1 MLGRLTRADYPNASC
16 LDQEWWYIPAVSA
29 PEVHAPGQAGS
40 GTHPP
45 SATGRAERVRAML
58 TDLFPAPGEAA
69 SRAALVRWGFV
80 FLQVVVVGV
89 GAVAMLARLGGRPA
103 WESVWAE
110 DPGIYLPAALAHP
123 WHLLQSYGGYL
134 QLVPRVIGQI
144 AALLP
149 VRHASVAFAV
159 GGALVA
165 SGVGVFVYYASD
177 GIVSSRWL
185 RVMLGLSVVLLP
197 VAQLE
202 IADNGV
208 NTIWYLLVG
217 LFWAALWR
225 PRTRAGAAVAAVVA
239 FAAAASTSLGLVFAP
254 LFAARAIVVPRRL
267 REHVATAGWALGC
280 LVQLLVIVTSH
291 TSRLTPHN
299 PLNAVAYYTR
309 EVLLPTI
316 GWHLSWHLRDL
327 IGVNAAAA
335 LVGGLILIV
344 LAAAVVTQPGRTR
357 VFVVTAVLTGL
368 VFTAIT
374 SALAWGGPG
383 QPVLIKVEH
392 GARYSTLPILLL
404 DAALIVAADACVR
417 RWWPR
422 PKAIV
427 AVVALVAVLGA
438 GWATDFRYPV
448 RRLAGPASAWKT
460 TANAW
465 LRHCDRHPAGTITVS
480 FKDWWGGKTPLT
492 NTFSCSS
499 LHR

>member
-1 MLGRLTRADYPNASC
+1 M
-16 LDQEWWYIPAVSA
+16 
-29 PEVHAPGQAGS
+29 
-40 GTHPP
+40 
-45 SATGRAERVRAML
+45 
-58 TDLFPAPGEAA
+58 
-69 SRAALVRWGFV
+69 
-80 FLQVVVVGV
+80 
-89 GAVAMLARLGGRPA
+89 
-103 WESVWAE
+103 
-110 DPGIYLPAALAHP
+110 
-123 WHLLQSYGGYL
+123 
-134 QLVPRVIGQI
+134 IGQI

-225 PRTRAGAAVAAVVA
+225 PRTRAGAAVAAVLA

-267 REHVATAGWALGC
+267 REHVVTAGWALGC

-374 SALAWGGPG
+374 SAFAWGGPG

-492 NTFSCSS
+492 NTFSCTS

>member
-1 MLGRLTRADYPNASC
+1 
-16 LDQEWWYIPAVSA
+16 
-29 PEVHAPGQAGS
+29 
-40 GTHPP
+40 
-45 SATGRAERVRAML
+45 ML
-58 TDLFPAPGEAA
+58 TDLFPAPSEPAP
-69 SRAALVRWGFV
+69 RAVVPRWALLLIQIAIVA
-80 FLQVVVVGV
+80 L
-89 GAVAMLARLGGRPA
+89 GAVVMLARVGGRPA
-103 WESVWAE
+103 WENVYAE

-134 QLVPRVIGQI
+134 QLIPRVIGQI

-165 SGVGVFVYYASD
+165 SAVGLFVYYASED
-177 GIVSSRWL
+177 IVGSRWL
-185 RVMLGLSVVLLP
+185 RVLAGLSVVLLP

-225 PRTRAGAAVAAVVA
+225 PRTRYGAWAAAVMA

-254 LFAARAIVVPRRL
+254 LFAARVIVVPRRL
-267 REHVATAGWALGC
+267 REHAATTGWALGC
-280 LVQLLVIVTSH
+280 LVQLLVIATSH
-291 TSRLTPHN
+291 TSRLTPHK
-299 PLNAVAYYTR
+299 PINAVIYYTR

-327 IGVNAAAA
+327 VGVNAASA
-335 LVGGLILIV
+335 LVGVLVFIV
-344 LAAAVVTQPGRTR
+344 LGAAVVTQTGRTR
-357 VFVVTAVLTGL
+357 VFIITATATGL
-368 VFTAIT
+368 VFCAVT
-374 SALAWGGPG
+374 SGFAWGGPG
-383 QPVLIKVEH
+383 QAVTIKVEH

-404 DAALIVAADACVR
+404 DAALIVAADACAR

-427 AVVALVAVLGA
+427 AVVALVAVLAA

-448 RRLAGPASAWKT
+448 RRLAGPASAWRT

-480 FKDWWGGKTPLT
+480 FKDWWGGKAPLT
-492 NTFSCSS
+492 NTFSCTS